1 MLASRTFFDGFSYM
15 LDRLDP
21 QNDIFVDKD
30 NIHGR
35 KHINYAR
42 PTELSFVGLGTCR
55 RRK

>member
-1 MLASRTFFDGFSYM
+1 VLASRTFFDGFSYM